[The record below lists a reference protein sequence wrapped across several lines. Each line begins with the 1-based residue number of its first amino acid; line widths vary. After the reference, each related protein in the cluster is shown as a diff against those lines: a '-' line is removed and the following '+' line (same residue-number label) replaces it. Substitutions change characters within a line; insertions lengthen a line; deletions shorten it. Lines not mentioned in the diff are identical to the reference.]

1 MKATITSAHGLRYRS
16 PFTRA
21 MSMGIAAVGLLSPVE
36 AVNVD
41 SEMILLVDATQAGLS
56 TNQFNNLMDG
66 YATAFTSSQMLDS
79 IATGAYGRIAVSLM
93 FFGNSSSQQVGIPW
107 TSISNSSDALA
118 FATQLQN
125 VIRPTYTGA
134 SSVASALTT
143 AAFTFGTETGAA
155 ANGFESEVQIIEVL
169 ASRVPNSNTAAATT
183 AASNIVRAA
192 GVDMINSIAVGGQA
206 ATIEAFYSANVV
218 GSTIAG
224 SPATSGTSSTNAA
237 VLAGNLTTMIN
248 GTVQTGA
255 ATSVTTAVP
264 EPGSISILAAGSLLL
279 LNRRRR

>member
-21 MSMGIAAVGLLSPVE
+21 MSMGIAAVGLLSHVG

-264 EPGSISILAAGSLLL
+264 EPGSISILAAGSLLML
-279 LNRRRR
+279 KRRRR

>member
-21 MSMGIAAVGLLSPVE
+21 MSMGIAAVGLLSHVG

-279 LNRRRR
+279 LKRRRR

>member
-1 MKATITSAHGLRYRS
+1 MKATITPAHGLRSRS
-16 PFTRA
+16 PLFRA
-21 MSMGIAAVGLLSPVE
+21 MSLGIVTVGLLSHVE

-93 FFGNSSSQQVGIPW
+93 FFGNSSSQEVGIAW

-118 FATQLQN
+118 FANALQS

-169 ASRVPNSNTAAATT
+169 ASRVPNNNTAAATT

-206 ATIEAFYSANVV
+206 ATIDAFYTANVV

-224 SPATSGTSSTNAA
+224 VPATSGTSTTNAA
-237 VLAGNLTTMIN
+237 ALAGNLTTMIN
-248 GTVQTGA
+248 STVQTGA

-264 EPGSISILAAGSLLL
+264 EPGSISILGAAALLL
-279 LNRRRR
+279 LKRRRR

>member
-93 FFGNSSSQQVGIPW
+93 FFGNSSSQEVGIAW
-107 TSISNSSDALA
+107 TSISNSTEALA

-125 VIRPTYTGA
+125 VLRPTYTGA

-279 LNRRRR
+279 LKRRRR